1 MLYMI
6 LISEGQGI
14 GIWLHTFIKMYS
26 TTLLME
32 TSISSYLPNL
42 SEFLFNQQLMTET
55 WDHSKLLPFS
65 PFSRKDQNVII
76 ALPWMAKNSP
86 VY

>member
-42 SEFLFNQQLMTET
+42 SEFLFNQQMTET

-65 PFSRKDQNVII
+65 PFSHKDQNVII

>member
-1 MLYMI
+1 M
-6 LISEGQGI
+6 GT
-14 GIWLHTFIKMYS
+14 WLHTFIKMYS
-26 TTLLME
+26 TTLLLG

-55 WDHSKLLPFS
+55 WDHSKLLRFS
-65 PFSRKDQNVII
+65 PFSLKDQNVII
-76 ALPWMAKNSP
+76 ALSWMAKNSL